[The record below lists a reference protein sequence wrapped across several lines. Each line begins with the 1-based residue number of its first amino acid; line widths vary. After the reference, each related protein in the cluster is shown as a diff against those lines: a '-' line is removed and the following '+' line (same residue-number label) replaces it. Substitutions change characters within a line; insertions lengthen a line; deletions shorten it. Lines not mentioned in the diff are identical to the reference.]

1 MCFEAN
7 LNQLTIYPH
16 PLSTPRLPIW
26 NEPKNERRWG
36 KRSADLRRVAGC
48 PKDPFVCP
56 KEGISP
62 IILWPGDGIGTPK
75 NPIRPGEVS
84 GFLGTKK
91 KQPPKLLEVFR
102 IFRCFFLRISVFVDL
117 DASRLMDFFFV
128 GIPRSGAESA
138 LTRLLESQGFLSPGK
153 SARSCHHDR
162 LPLLLP
168 RSTLSS
174 SSSESVLR
182 LELGSCQKQ
191 PLGIL
196 DSILLL
202 WMQIS
207 IWNAKALL
215 FILVGH
221 SHEKHIIYNMIW
233 YVMHVDTHS
242 PHNNRFT
249 VSYQGLW
256 CTCSTSRRFRSRL
269 GAHAASRVPETFPT
283 PKKNKTAWLSWL
295 WMFRGQI
302 HFDWVF
308 FSKSVS

>member
-1 MCFEAN
+1 M
-7 LNQLTIYPH
+7 H
-16 PLSTPRLPIW
+16 PVWWDFFLLGSQGVEL
-26 NEPKNERRWG
+26 K
-36 KRSADLRRVAGC
+36 V
-48 PKDPFVCP
+48 
-56 KEGISP
+56 
-62 IILWPGDGIGTPK
+62 LWPGCWSL
-75 NPIRPGEVS
+75 RVS
-84 GFLGTKK
+84 SHRGG
-91 KQPPKLLEVFR
+91 R
-102 IFRCFFLRISVFVDL
+102 
-117 DASRLMDFFFV
+117 
-128 GIPRSGAESA
+128 
-138 LTRLLESQGFLSPGK
+138 QGHVTMSY
-153 SARSCHHDR
+153 

-174 SSSESVLR
+174 SSSESVLW
-182 LELGSCQKQ
+182 LELGSCQKR

-196 DSILLL
+196 DSISLL

-207 IWNAKALL
+207 IWHAEALL
-215 FILVGH
+215 FIGH
-221 SHEKHIIYNMIW
+221 EHETHIIYDMIW

-283 PKKNKTAWLSWL
+283 PKKNKNAWLSWL
-295 WMFRGQI
+295 WMFRGQV